1 MIAQIVEVGW
11 PTNVRVRLQTC
22 VSVSAHTKAI
32 TSFYSMQISQ
42 TVCTTSTDFVIWLTS
57 HDHMT

>member
-32 TSFYSMQISQ
+32 TSF
-42 TVCTTSTDFVIWLTS
+42 TVCKSVRLCAQPVLILLYD
-57 HDHMT
+57 